1 MNTDLIREVRTC
13 NKKELSKLI
22 RYFCEEAREKELE
35 NLAFHGRNLRDK
47 YYGPKV
53 FFRGLIEISSYCRKD
68 CYYCGIRCSNNKAI
82 RYRMT
87 KKEILQ
93 SCKLGYDIGLRT
105 FVLQG
110 GEDEYY
116 TSEILPSI
124 IEEIRSTFPD
134 CAITLSLGESS
145 YDTYKKLYQAGA
157 RRYLLRHETADKK
170 HYKMLHPGQ
179 SSFEDRKS
187 CLYNLKEIGFQV
199 GAGFMVDSP
208 YQTYDTLA
216 ENLIFLKEL
225 NPHMI
230 GIGPFIPHKD
240 TKFSDYL
247 KPTIHNTLVL
257 ISLVRIILPK
267 AMLPSTTALSS
278 IQGGARN
285 KGLMAGANVVMP
297 NLTPKKYSDNYNL
310 YDNKLNTGKEAA
322 ENLANLMESI
332 KTISMVPDLSRG
344 DHIDLSREICK

>member
-230 GIGPFIPHKD
+230 GIGPFIPASGTPLGNERPGKVED
-240 TKFSDYL
+240 V
-247 KPTIHNTLVL
+247 LVML
-257 ISLVRIILPK
+257 ALVRLMLPK
-267 AMLPSTTALSS
+267 ALLPSTTAMGTLDP
-278 IQGGARN
+278 
-285 KGLMAGANVVMP
+285 KGREKALMAGANVVMP
-297 NLTPKKYSDNYNL
+297 NLSPVATKSKYQL
-310 YDNKLNTGKEAA
+310 YDNKICTGD
-322 ENLANLMESI
+322 ESAHCRVCI
-332 KTISMVPDLSRG
+332 EKRINSTGMKVDMGRG
-344 DHIDLSREICK
+344 DSLIH